1 MNDFLQMDIF
11 FVVTTAAV
19 VVITILFALALFY
32 VVRVLRN
39 VDQVMR
45 NISEESGLIRE
56 DIAVLRT
63 NVRTEGM
70 KWKHFARF
78 FGSFAGRSSTPRSS
92 RKRAPNSKSEAD
104 PSS

>member
-19 VVITILFALALFY
+19 IVVTVLVALVLFY

-39 VDQVMR
+39 INEVTR
-45 NISEESGLIRE
+45 NLSEESNLIRE

-63 NVRTEGM
+63 NVREEGM
-70 KWKHFARF
+70 KWKHFAQF

-92 RKRAPNSKSEAD
+92 RKRAPNGRSDAD

>member
-1 MNDFLQMDIF
+1 MDDFLQMDIF

-19 VVITILFALALFY
+19 VVVAILLGIALFY

-39 VDQVMR
+39 VDQVTR
-45 NISEESGLIRE
+45 NLSEESSLIRE

-70 KWKHFARF
+70 KWKHFAQF
-78 FGSFAGRSSTPRSS
+78 FGGIAGRSSTSRSS
-92 RKRAPNSKSEAD
+92 RKRATHSKSEASD
-104 PSS
+104 SV